1 MRNIQNRYEVC
12 IYDKQR
18 KEFCVCVS
26 LLLRSVF
33 SVKACTEI
41 HKKKKK
47 NEEIELEKKKTNNS
61 NLTFEHA
68 HCTRKHTFK

>member
-18 KEFCVCVS
+18 KEMCVS
-26 LLLRSVF
+26 LLLRICQSMF
-33 SVKACTEI
+33 RDTQEEE
-41 HKKKKK
+41 
-47 NEEIELEKKKTNNS
+47 EEIELEKKTKRKRKNNS

-68 HCTRKHTFK
+68 HCTRKHAFK